1 MINYELKP
9 TFDNLKKTL
18 LEDSIGRNEGIANFI
33 KFLNLTDNNIVI
45 ALNDDWGNGKTF
57 FVKQT
62 QMVLQSYDES
72 KDELKDIRQCMS
84 KFFQGNEVKPYFPVY
99 YDAWANDNDEDPV
112 LSIVFTMLQSIG
124 DLKKYEVIDGKN
136 GWDIFTSGLEVL
148 TTTFAR
154 TRVKDFLD
162 SLKGKDG
169 LAGIKEIKATEQVLN
184 EIFDVLLKKYPDGT
198 RIVFFIDELDRCCPN
213 FAVRSLER
221 IKHYFLNEKVIF
233 VLSIN
238 AMELQHTIKRHY
250 GNDFNADKYLRRF
263 FDFMIPLPSVDMAK
277 YYKSISFDDDNKARY
292 HIAGI
297 VIKQYNF
304 SLREI
309 VRYLQYMEV
318 AVLKKYNSDYQPKF
332 SFYIEVL
339 IPFMIGLS
347 IHDLKKYN
355 DFVRGENFSDF
366 VEIMQKSR
374 PDWYCRRLLNENKET
389 FEKKYQ
395 NNRSL
400 VSLSERFKPV
410 YDCLFGNNN
419 VSSVEISGDTIY
431 PKDRELIMEIIS
443 LMKASQ
449 NS

>member
-18 LEDSIGRNEGIANFI
+18 LEDSIGRNEGIATFI

-124 DLKKYEVIDGKN
+124 DLKKYEVIDDKN

-184 EIFDVLLKKYPDGT
+184 EIFNVLLKKYPDGT

-213 FAVRSLER
+213 FAVRLLER

-263 FDFMIPLPSVDMAK
+263 FDFMIPLPAANMQKYHESINFSDKNLKYDVAK
-277 YYKSISFDDDNKARY
+277 AVIQKY
-292 HIAGI
+292 H
-297 VIKQYNF
+297 F

-309 VRYLQYMEV
+309 GRYLQYLNV
-318 AVLKKYNSDYQPKF
+318 AIPERYETGFSPQNFFYFGVLT
-332 SFYIEVL
+332 
-339 IPFMIGLS
+339 PFLIGLN
-347 IHDLKKYN
+347 IHDLQKYN
-355 DFVRGENFSDF
+355 EFINGKTFKDLIEVIQLGS
-366 VEIMQKSR
+366 
-374 PDWYCRRLLNENKET
+374 PDWYCRKFLADDET
-389 FEKKYQ
+389 FEKEQSKRGY
-395 NNRSL
+395 RL
-400 VSLSERFKPV
+400 VSLEEKIRPA
-410 YDCLFGNNN
+410 YECLFGGGEQNY
-419 VSSVEISGDTIY
+419 VTILTQEFSAND
-431 PKDRELIMEIIS
+431 KKKILSTIS
-443 LMKASQ
+443 LMQSDKI
-449 NS
+449 